1 MKHGMLR
8 VCFDRFVEQQSLYM
22 IMKKLAERFTIELH
36 DSLLKDIDLYSN
48 TQAISFLSENDS
60 SVSIKPLTITL

>member
-1 MKHGMLR
+1 MLR